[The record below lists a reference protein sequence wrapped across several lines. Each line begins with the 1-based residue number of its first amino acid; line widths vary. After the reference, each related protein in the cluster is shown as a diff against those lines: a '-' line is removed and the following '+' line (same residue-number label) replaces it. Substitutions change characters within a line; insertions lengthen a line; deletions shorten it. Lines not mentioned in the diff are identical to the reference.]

1 MAKKKCAPCPPT
13 GAPDWMVTY
22 GDLMTLLLCFFV
34 LLFSFSEMDKLQF
47 ESMKDSFTGAFGV
60 MDGHVSHIVFL
71 HCGTLASPF

>member
-1 MAKKKCAPCPPT
+1 MAKEKCPPCPPT

-47 ESMKDSFTGAFGV
+47 ESMKDSFTVAFGV
-60 MDGHVSHIVFL
+60 MDGHSVRQ
-71 HCGTLASPF
+71 GR